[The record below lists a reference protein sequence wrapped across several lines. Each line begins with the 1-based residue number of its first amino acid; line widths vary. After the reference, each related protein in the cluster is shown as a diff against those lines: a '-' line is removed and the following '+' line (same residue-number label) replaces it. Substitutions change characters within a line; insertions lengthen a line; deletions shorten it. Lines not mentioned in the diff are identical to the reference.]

1 MRFTPILVVLMIL
14 LAAGCATNSKRL
26 AGPEDPFAMPIDQFL
41 QETERLRAGLADG
54 EFRDIE
60 EEDLARF
67 DEVERKITA
76 LIGDA
81 TKLEQIAM
89 YDRQRLYELRTE
101 MVNLVVGEREP
112 TLVCFNQKTTGTRLR
127 GTRRCYT
134 LAELERNR
142 FDARQLM
149 QYIENYPR
157 GQHPD
162 GMDPFE
168 PNVQ

>member
-1 MRFTPILVVLMIL
+1 MRFNSILVVLMIFL
-14 LAAGCATNSKRL
+14 VAGCATNSKRL
-26 AGPEDPFAMPIDQFL
+26 AGPEDPFAMPIEEFL

-54 EFRDIE
+54 EFREIE
-60 EEDLARF
+60 DEALSRF
-67 DEVERKITA
+67 DEIDEKITA

-81 TKLEQIAM
+81 TELEQIAM

-112 TLVCFNQKTTGTRLR
+112 TLVCFNQHSTGTRLR
-127 GTRRCYT
+127 GSRRCYT

-149 QYIENYPR
+149 QYIENHPR

-168 PNVQ
+168 PLVQ